1 MIYDYRG
8 INSKYGIDLYLAFWE
23 TTRKDG
29 PVHQQLIFYFFID
42 YKLLARTVILY
53 CIPMV
58 LLELQSKTGIKTLDS

>member
-29 PVHQQLIFYFFID
+29 PVHPQLISYF
-42 YKLLARTVILY
+42 LLTTNYWLG
-53 CIPMV
+53 
-58 LLELQSKTGIKTLDS
+58 L